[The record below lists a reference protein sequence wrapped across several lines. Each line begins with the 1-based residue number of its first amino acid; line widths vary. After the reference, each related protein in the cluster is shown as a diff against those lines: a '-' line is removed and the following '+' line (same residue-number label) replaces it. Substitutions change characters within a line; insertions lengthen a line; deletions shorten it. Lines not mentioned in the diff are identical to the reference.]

1 MPENAVSISPW
12 KGMSIVFQY
21 HSNQVSYSAA
31 ALSGVEV
38 IRFNHQ
44 IVPHSVVSESPR
56 TLSFKVDGNELLLRT
71 AACSDRNNAITVVLI
86 ANSEEIDGF
95 DLSFLPLKR
104 VLFRRLLLVMLLSV
118 FTAVGFASGLVVWW
132 AALLCGALAAMLP
145 LFGVRGRWIIERR

>member
-1 MPENAVSISPW
+1 
-12 KGMSIVFQY
+12 MSIVFQY

-38 IRFNHQ
+38 IRVNHQ

-95 DLSFLPLKR
+95 DLSFFAAETCAISATAIGYVIKR
-104 VLFRRLLLVMLLSV
+104 VHGSRFCKWSGCLVG
-118 FTAVGFASGLVVWW
+118 GFAVRSVGRDVAIIW
-132 AALLCGALAAMLP
+132 CSRP
-145 LFGVRGRWIIERR
+145 LDH

>member
-1 MPENAVSISPW
+1 
-12 KGMSIVFQY
+12 MSIVFQY

-38 IRFNHQ
+38 IRVNHQ

-118 FTAVGFASGLVVWW
+118 FTAVGFASGLVV
-132 AALLCGALAAMLP
+132 
-145 LFGVRGRWIIERR
+145 